1 MAFFLRTTSVPPLNQ
16 ILAVPQIVVV
26 DLTGPNIV
34 LGTQPGA
41 ACLVGEFIAG
51 PFGPSEVTSDGQ
63 YRAIYT
69 ANGTIY
75 PYLGQDSAGRQG
87 NIFGAAGAS
96 AYEGNAGLQLL
107 GKTFQRLILA
117 RVDHEAVTTDGG
129 TTKGQLT
136 ITVTVA
142 AADQAAGLTNK
153 VLTIPAGYRFGSS
166 STTAASTR
174 IFATSGNTTIP
185 QGTTVTSNAVTV
197 AVNCFPILVVEP
209 VVATAATAIVNV
221 LDSVIPN
228 ADPATTITAVNNA
241 TILWPSGTGT
251 TLAARIASQ
260 YPAAISSTLPNADPL
275 TSINV
280 IWAARRTQA
289 IRQSLGANANNAS
302 GNGPARVCCVSADPA
317 AGTTAIQ
324 AAAATT
330 AAIGLASADAY
341 PQPADRVIICY
352 PQHQI
357 VVPDFGNIAVTINLD
372 GMMAVTLSNFPQEV
386 NPGAAN
392 QFIQAITAPEQAF
405 VLNPLAKQD
414 YANLI
419 AAGVCALYFDRQ
431 AGWQFMQGVTA
442 ANSVLYPT
450 RTPIKRR
457 RMADFIEDTLGDIA
471 APYLKQPSTTDR
483 QEAFVQEIETFLD
496 SLKSVNDPSQQRIVD
511 YLVDDVSGNT
521 AAQMALGIF
530 VVKVYVQTLASMDY
544 IMFLAEIGETVT
556 VPTSV
561 AAAA

>member
-26 DLTGPNIV
+26 DLTGPTII

-51 PFGPSEVTSDGQ
+51 PFGPMETTSDSQ

-75 PYLGQDSAGRQG
+75 PYLSQDSTGRQTG
-87 NIFGAAGAS
+87 GQAGAPA
-96 AYEGNAGLQLL
+96 AYEGNGGLQLL
-107 GKTFQRLILA
+107 GKTFQRLIIT
-117 RVDHEAVTTDGG
+117 RVDHEAVTADAG
-129 TTKGQLT
+129 TTKGQLSL
-136 ITVTVA
+136 TVTVSA
-142 AADQAAGLTNK
+142 NDQDGASHTNK
-153 VLTIPAGYRFGSS
+153 DLVIPAGYRFGTSATFAG
-166 STTAASTR
+166 STGV
-174 IFATSGNTTIP
+174 FATSGNTIIP
-185 QGTTVTSNAVTV
+185 QGTTLTTNAVTV
-197 AVNCFPILVVEP
+197 VANCFPVVVVEA
-209 VVATAATAIVNV
+209 VVATAATTVTHV

-228 ADPATTITAVNNA
+228 ADPATTVTAVNNA
-241 TILWPSGTGT
+241 TALWPSGTGT
-251 TLAARIASQ
+251 TLAARIASK
-260 YPAAISSTLPNADPL
+260 YPAAITSTLPNADPL
-275 TSINV
+275 TSITI
-280 IWAARRTQA
+280 IWAARRTSA
-289 IRQSLGANANNAS
+289 IRQALAANANSAS
-302 GNGPARVCCVSADPA
+302 GNGPARVCCVSADPS
-317 AGTTAIQ
+317 AGTTAGQ

-330 AAIGLASADAY
+330 AAIGLAAADAY

-372 GMMAVTLSNFPQEV
+372 GMMAVTLSNFPEEM
-386 NPGAAN
+386 NPGASN
-392 QFIQAITAPEQAF
+392 QYIQAITAPEQAF

-431 AGWQFMQGVTA
+431 AGWQFINGVTA

-450 RTPIKRR
+450 RVPIKRR

-471 APYLKQPSTTDR
+471 SPYLKQPSTTDR
-483 QEAFVQEIETFLD
+483 QEAFVLEIETFLG
-496 SLKSVNDPSQQRIVD
+496 SLKAVNDPGEQRIVD
-511 YLVDDVSGNT
+511 YFVDDTTGNT
-521 AAQMALGIF
+521 VPQLALGIF
-530 VVKVYVQTLASMDY
+530 VVKVYVQLLASMDY
-544 IMFLAEIGETVT
+544 IVYYAEIGETVT